1 MFVPISLYEQ
11 DSAEAESVRSSDLEI
26 GKCGNV
32 EIAELFEFCRAPKAR
47 QLLLIQ
53 LAPVAD
59 RDLLVHDRPDAHAA
73 EAGDGVADR
82 VEHPAHLPLPSFVQ
96 HDLDEGLLGA

>member
-26 GKCGNV
+26 GK
-32 EIAELFEFCRAPKAR
+32 LFEFGRAPKAR

-73 EAGDGVADR
+73 EAGEGVADR